1 MATRAANDPTAQTAP
16 HALRVLAR
24 PKVLAFICIGVPVA
38 AGWLYLG
45 FVVAGMS
52 GIGVLEALCRPS
64 FGAQTG
70 WSIAQAGLVLSMWC
84 AMALAMMLPTAG
96 PMILTYA
103 ELAET
108 AAKKGEPAASP
119 LILTAGYVSIW
130 LGAAFV
136 LAATQ
141 LLLVR
146 LAVLDPAMATASPLF
161 SGAVF
166 IGAGLYQFSA
176 LKHACV
182 TQCQHP
188 FRFFFANWTA
198 DPRGVFALGF
208 RQGLY
213 CLGCCWAMMLS
224 MFAVGVM
231 NVIWMAALGAIMAT
245 EKVSSTT
252 RFSRALG
259 AAFVLIGIAFIATS
273 VIAHWPMK
281 NG

>member
-1 MATRAANDPTAQTAP
+1 MATRAANDPTRETAP
-16 HALRVLAR
+16 HAVRVLAR
-24 PKVLAFICIGVPVA
+24 PKVLAFICIGVLVA
-38 AGWLYLG
+38 AGWIYLG
-45 FVVAGMS
+45 LVVAGMS
-52 GIGVLEALCRPS
+52 GVGILEALCRPS
-64 FGAQTG
+64 FGARTG
-70 WSIAQAGLVLSMWC
+70 WSFAQAGLVLSMWC
-84 AMALAMMLPTAG
+84 AMAFAMMLPTAG

-119 LILTAGYVSIW
+119 LVLTAGYVSIW
-130 LGAAFV
+130 LGAASV

-146 LAVLDPAMATASPLF
+146 VAVLDPAMATASPLF

-245 EKVSSTT
+245 EKVSTTT

-259 AAFVLIGIAFIATS
+259 ALFVLIGIVFIATS
-273 VIAHWPMK
+273 VAAHWPMK